1 MVADYHIHTSFS
13 GDCDTDPRAL
23 VEKAL
28 QLGMNELCFTDHI
41 DYDYPVDENGVNIFT
56 FDPDA
61 YFTTLTALKQ
71 EYAGR
76 IKLKIGVELGLNEE
90 TDAANRALLASHPFD
105 FVIGSSHIVD
115 GMDPY
120 YSSYWATGS
129 VEECIMKYYEAVLK
143 NVTYF
148 EDYNVY
154 GHMDYIRRYIPDRN
168 YVYKDT
174 DFSDITDMILKNI
187 VAKGRGIELNTR
199 GLSKGLTTFV
209 PTISLLNRYRE
220 LGGEIVTIGSDSHDL
235 KKLGF
240 AFKTARDILLNTG
253 FRYVASFENKI
264 PTFMPL

>member
-13 GDCDTDPRAL
+13 GDCDTQPRAIL
-23 VEKAL
+23 NKAL
-28 QLGMNELCFTDHI
+28 ELGMSELCFTDHI
-41 DYDYPVDENGVNIFT
+41 DYDYPPDDAGVNIFT
-56 FDPDA
+56 FDPKA
-61 YFTTLTALKQ
+61 YFSAMNALKQ
-71 EYAGR
+71 EYSGR
-76 IKLKIGVELGLNEE
+76 IKVKIGVEMGVNREC
-90 TDAANRALLASHPFD
+90 DRANRELLDAYPFD

-120 YSSYWATGS
+120 YSQYWENGS
-129 VEECIMKYYEAVLK
+129 IYDCILRYYEAVLR

-148 EDYNVY
+148 DNYNVY
-154 GHMDYIRRYIPDRN
+154 GHLDYIRRYIPDRD

-174 DFSDITDMILKNI
+174 TFSDITDMILKNI
-187 VAKGRGIELNTR
+187 IAKGRGIELNTR

-220 LGGEIVTIGSDSHDL
+220 LGGEIITVGSDSHDV

-253 FRYVASFENKI
+253 FKYVASFENKI
-264 PTFMPL
+264 ATFIPL